1 MEERVTLAPA
11 EEGAGD
17 VHGLMEA
24 QAVLGQPEQVQAME
38 RTVVTWLKQIG

>member
-1 MEERVTLAPA
+1 MEERVTLAAA
-11 EEGAGD
+11 EEGVGD

-24 QAVLGQPEQVQAME
+24 QAVLGQADQVQAVE